1 MDLAELART
10 LPDIPRWVETRSML
24 LSGRGEVY
32 GPGIVGEFAVLDR
45 EEGLVSVVGRA
56 GDEVMRAAV
65 SNRGVH
71 SVIAA
76 MEDRDH
82 VARALSGWEPG
93 RAVLHLPGGEG
104 LRPPSVPEG
113 SVRFLEATEVRS
125 LEGLTEDLR
134 EELEVA
140 VRRSPV
146 AAAIVEGRP
155 VSFCYAAARTEG
167 LWDISIDTLEGFRR
181 LGLAARC
188 VSHMAGAMEREGL
201 RPVWGAEETNSASL
215 GLAKKLGF
223 EPVDEVAVFHP
234 SRRTETGAG

>member
-1 MDLAELART
+1 
-10 LPDIPRWVETRSML
+10 ML

-32 GPGIVGEFAVLDR
+32 GPGIAGEFAVLDR
-45 EEGLVSVVGRA
+45 EDGLVCVVGRA
-56 GDEVMRAAV
+56 GQEEIRAAV
-65 SNRGVH
+65 RNRGVH
-71 SVIAA
+71 SVISA

-82 VARALSGWEPG
+82 VAGVLPGWEPR

-104 LRPPSVPEG
+104 LRLPSVSEG
-113 SVRFLEATEVRS
+113 SVRFLEVAEAGS
-125 LEGLTEDLR
+125 LEGLTADLR

-146 AAAIVEGRP
+146 AAAIWQGRT

-188 VSHMAGAMEREGL
+188 VSYMADAMDREGL
-201 RPVWGAEETNSASL
+201 RPVWGAEETNAASL
-215 GLAKKLGF
+215 GLARKLGF

-234 SRRTETGAG
+234 SRRTQTGAG